1 MNRSFSVF
9 TGMTVVALALLSS
22 AHAQIG
28 SPAIFGAPPQV
39 SAPPKV
45 STHVKIRSHAK
56 MRTPAKISAA
66 HRKQPHRLSVQ
77 VDVND
82 PAIMNLALN
91 NVSNAA
97 QHYKELGQ
105 EVEIEVVAFG
115 PGLHMLRD
123 DTSPVKARIKSM
135 SETVPKLTFSAC
147 GNTRENMTRAEAKD
161 VPLVSEAK
169 VVKAGVVR
177 LIELQERGWSYL
189 RP

>member
-1 MNRSFSVF
+1 
-9 TGMTVVALALLSS
+9 
-22 AHAQIG
+22 
-28 SPAIFGAPPQV
+28 
-39 SAPPKV
+39 
-45 STHVKIRSHAK
+45 
-56 MRTPAKISAA
+56 
-66 HRKQPHRLSVQ
+66 VQ

-82 PAIMNLALN
+82 PAVMNLALN

-97 QHYKELGQ
+97 QHYSEIGQ
-105 EVEIEVVAFG
+105 KVEIEVVAFG

-135 SETVPKLTFSAC
+135 SETLPHVAFSAC

-161 VPLVSEAK
+161 ISLISQAK

-177 LIELQERGWSYL
+177 LMELQERGWSYL